1 MTQPPN
7 QPPIDPFASIDAGRT
22 FVMPTPGQRPAV
34 GATPFDNIA
43 RGADVAADLGA
54 PDTGLNTLVALA
66 NPLLALVPQIRTT
79 THLADPAALKESMA
93 AGLRDFEAK
102 ARAAGIAS
110 ERVLAARYILC
121 TLLDETA
128 ASTPWGGS
136 GQWARHNL
144 LVSFHNEAYGGEK
157 VFQLMAKLAEDV
169 PANRDLLEL
178 IYAVITMGFEGRYRV
193 IEGGKTQLDT
203 VRDRLA
209 QLLKQARGDYVQ
221 PLAQHWQGAPQAR
234 RLMLSWLPLWVT
246 GAVTALVL
254 LAVYLGLTFAL
265 SGHSDPV
272 FGAIQSL
279 RLAPP
284 VPPTPIPAA
293 KPRLAHFLQADVRS
307 GLVAVR
313 DEIDR
318 SVITLR
324 GDGLFDAGSASLSE
338 NREAIMT
345 RIAQALVQV
354 PGNVLVTGHTD
365 NQPIRSMRFP
375 SNWHLSQ
382 ERADTVRDLLQANGV
397 AKERIRSEGR
407 ADGEP
412 VVDNTTA
419 SNRAVNRRVEVILFV
434 ARDNAIASAN
444 AAQNT
449 AQETQP

>member
-7 QPPIDPFASIDAGRT
+7 QPPIDPFASIDTGRT
-22 FVMPTPGQRPAV
+22 FVMPTPGQRPANT
-34 GATPFDNIA
+34 GSPFDNVA
-43 RGADVAADLGA
+43 RGADVAADLSA
-54 PDTGLNTLVALA
+54 PDTGLNPLVALA

-79 THLADPAALKESMA
+79 SHLADPAALKESMS

-121 TLLDETA
+121 TLLDEVA
-128 ASTPWGGS
+128 AGTPWGGS

-144 LVSFHNEAYGGEK
+144 LVTFHNEAYGGEK
-157 VFQLMAKLAEDV
+157 VFQLMAKLAEDAT
-169 PANRDLLEL
+169 ANRDLLEL
-178 IYAVITMGFEGRYRV
+178 IYAVLTMGFEGRYRV
-193 IEGGKTQLDT
+193 IEGGKAQLET
-203 VRDRLA
+203 VRERLA
-209 QLLKQARGDYVQ
+209 QILKKARGDYSPV
-221 PLAQHWQGAPQAR
+221 LAQNWHGAPQAR

-254 LAVYLGLTFAL
+254 LALYFGLTFAL

-272 FGAIQSL
+272 FGSIQSL

-293 KPRLAHFLQADVRS
+293 KPRLAQFLQADIRS

-318 SVITLR
+318 SVVTLR
-324 GDGLFDAGSASLSE
+324 GDGLFDAGSASLAD
-338 NREAIMT
+338 NREAIMK
-345 RIAQALVQV
+345 RIAAALVQV
-354 PGNVLVTGHTD
+354 QGNILVTGHTD

-382 ERADTVRDLLQANGV
+382 ERADTVRDLLQSNGV

-412 VVDNTTA
+412 VVDNTTPA
-419 SNRAVNRRVEVILFV
+419 NRAINRRVEVILFV
-434 ARDNAIASAN
+434 ARESEAPS
-444 AAQNT
+444 T
-449 AQETQP
+449 AQEAQP

>member
-7 QPPIDPFASIDAGRT
+7 QPPIDPFASIDTGRT
-22 FVMPTPGQRPAV
+22 FVMPTPGVRPTSPST
-34 GATPFDNIA
+34 GFDNLA
-43 RGADVAADLGA
+43 RGADVAADLSA
-54 PDTGLNTLVALA
+54 PDTGLNPLVALA
-66 NPLLALVPQIRTT
+66 NPLLALIPQIRTT

-93 AGLRDFEAK
+93 SGLRDFEAK

-121 TLLDETA
+121 TLLDEA
-128 ASTPWGGS
+128 AATTPWGGS

-144 LVSFHNEAYGGEK
+144 LVTFHNEAYGGEK
-157 VFQLMAKLAEDV
+157 VFQLMAKLAEDAT
-169 PANRDLLEL
+169 ANRDLLEL
-178 IYAVITMGFEGRYRV
+178 IYAVLTMGFEGRYRV
-193 IEGGKTQLDT
+193 IDGGKAQLET
-203 VRDRLA
+203 VRERLA
-209 QLLKQARGDYVQ
+209 QILKKARGDYSPV
-221 PLAQHWQGAPQAR
+221 LAQNWHGAPQAR

-254 LAVYLGLTFAL
+254 LALYFGLTFAL

-272 FGAIQSL
+272 FGQIQSL

-293 KPRLAHFLQADVRS
+293 KPRLAQFLQADIRS

-324 GDGLFDAGSASLSE
+324 GDGLFDAGSASLSD
-338 NREAIMT
+338 NREAIMK

-354 PGNVLVTGHTD
+354 PGNVMITGHTD

-382 ERADTVRDLLQANGV
+382 ERADTVRDLLQSNGV
-397 AKERIRSEGR
+397 AKERLRSEGR

-412 VVDNTTA
+412 VVDNTTP

-434 ARDNAIASAN
+434 ARDSAPAAS
-444 AAQNT
+444 

>member
-1 MTQPPN
+1 M
-7 QPPIDPFASIDAGRT
+7 
-22 FVMPTPGQRPAV
+22 
-34 GATPFDNIA
+34 
-43 RGADVAADLGA
+43 AADLGA
-54 PDTGLNTLVALA
+54 PDTGLNALVALA
-66 NPLLALVPQIRTT
+66 NPLLALVPQIRST

-102 ARAAGIAS
+102 ARQAGIAS

-121 TLLDETA
+121 TLLDEAA

-144 LVSFHNEAYGGEK
+144 LVTFHNEAYGGEK

-178 IYAVITMGFEGRYRV
+178 IYAVLTMGFEGRYRV
-193 IEGGKTQLDT
+193 IEGGRAQLET

-209 QLLKQARGDYVQ
+209 QLLKQARGDYA
-221 PLAQHWQGAPQAR
+221 PALAQNWQGAPQAR
-234 RLMLSWLPLWVT
+234 RIMLSWLPLWVT
-246 GAVTALVL
+246 AAVTMLLL
-254 LAVYLGLTFAL
+254 LAVYFGLSFAL
-265 SGHSDPV
+265 SGQSDPV
-272 FGAIQSL
+272 FGQIQAL
-279 RLAPP
+279 RLPPP

-293 KPRLAHFLQADVRS
+293 KPRLAQFLQPDIRS

-324 GDGLFDAGSASLSE
+324 GDGLFDAGSATLSD

-345 RIAQALVQV
+345 RIAQALVRV
-354 PGNVLVTGHTD
+354 PGNILVTGHTD

-382 ERADTVRDLLQANGV
+382 ERADTVADLLQHHGV
-397 AKERIRSEGR
+397 ASARIRSEGR

-412 VVDNTTA
+412 VVDNATA
-419 SNRAVNRRVEVILFV
+419 ANRALNRRVEVILFV
-434 ARDNAIASAN
+434 AREDAP
-444 AAQNT
+444 AA

>member
-1 MTQPPN
+1 MTQPPH
-7 QPPIDPFASIDAGRT
+7 QPPIDPFASIDTGRT
-22 FVMPTPGQRPAV
+22 FVMPTPGQRPAS
-34 GATPFDNIA
+34 GSGMPFDSMA
-43 RGADVAADLGA
+43 RGADVAADLAA
-54 PDTGLNTLVALA
+54 PDTGLNNLVALA
-66 NPLLALVPQIRTT
+66 NPLLALVPQIRST
-79 THLADPAALKESMA
+79 THLADPASLKESMA

-121 TLLDETA
+121 TLLDEAA

-144 LVSFHNEAYGGEK
+144 LVTFHNEAYGGEK

-169 PANRDLLEL
+169 PTNRDLLEL

-209 QLLKQARGDYVQ
+209 QLLKQARGDY
-221 PLAQHWQGAPQAR
+221 PAALAQNWQGAPQAR

-246 GAVTALVL
+246 AAVTALVL
-254 LAVYLGLTFAL
+254 LAVYFGLSFAL
-265 SGHSDPV
+265 SGYSDPV

-279 RLAPP
+279 RLPP
-284 VPPTPIPAA
+284 PIPPTPIPAA
-293 KPRLAHFLQADVRS
+293 KPRLAQFLQADIRS

-338 NREAIMT
+338 NREGIMK
-345 RIAQALVQV
+345 RIAQALVNV
-354 PGNVLVTGHTD
+354 PGNILITGHTD

-382 ERADTVRDLLQANGV
+382 ERADTVRDILQANGV

-412 VVDNTTA
+412 VVDNTTPA
-419 SNRAVNRRVEVILFV
+419 NRALNRRVEIILFA
-434 ARDNAIASAN
+434 AREAREEAK
-444 AAQNT
+444 
-449 AQETQP
+449 P

>member
-7 QPPIDPFASIDAGRT
+7 QPPIDPFASIDTGRT
-22 FVMPTPGQRPAV
+22 FVMPTPGQRPAP
-34 GATPFDNIA
+34 GPAASFDNLA
-43 RGADVAADLGA
+43 RGADVAADLAA
-54 PDTGLNTLVALA
+54 PDTGLNPLVALA
-66 NPLLALVPQIRTT
+66 NPLLALVPQIRST

-93 AGLRDFEAK
+93 AGLRDFEAR

-121 TLLDETA
+121 TLLDEAA

-144 LVSFHNEAYGGEK
+144 LVTFHNEAYGGEK

-193 IEGGKTQLDT
+193 IEGGRTQLDT

-209 QLLKQARGDYVQ
+209 QLLKQARGDYS
-221 PLAQHWQGAPQAR
+221 PALAQNWQGAPQAR

-246 GAVTALVL
+246 AAVSALVL
-254 LAVYLGLTFAL
+254 LAVYLGLSFGL

-284 VPPTPIPAA
+284 VPPTPLPAA
-293 KPRLAHFLQADVRS
+293 KPRLAQFLQADIRS

-324 GDGLFDAGSASLSE
+324 GDGLFEAGSASLSE
-338 NREAIMT
+338 NREAIMK
-345 RIAQALVQV
+345 RIAQALVNVQ
-354 PGNVLVTGHTD
+354 GNILVTGHTD

-412 VVDNTTA
+412 VVDNTTP

-434 ARDNAIASAN
+434 ARDQNGNAAAN
-444 AAQNT
+444 AAQ
-449 AQETQP
+449 EKQP

>member
-7 QPPIDPFASIDAGRT
+7 QAPIDPFASIDTGRT
-22 FVMPTPGQRPAV
+22 FVMPTPGARPT
-34 GATPFDNIA
+34 GAPVSSGLGLDPVA
-43 RGADVAADLGA
+43 RGADVAPDLGA
-54 PDTGLNTLVALA
+54 PDTGLNPLVALA
-66 NPLLALVPQIRTT
+66 NPLLALVPQIRSTT
-79 THLADPAALKESMA
+79 PLADPAALKESMA

-102 ARAAGIAS
+102 SRAAGIAS

-121 TLLDETA
+121 TLLDEAA

-144 LVSFHNEAYGGEK
+144 LVTFHNEAYGGEK

-178 IYAVITMGFEGRYRV
+178 IYAVITLGFEGRYRV
-193 IEGGKTQLDT
+193 IEGGKAQLET

-209 QLLKQARGDYVQ
+209 QLLKQARGDYSPV
-221 PLAQHWQGAPQAR
+221 LAQNWQGAPQAR
-234 RLMLSWLPLWVT
+234 RVMLSWLPLWVT
-246 GAVTALVL
+246 AAVTALVL
-254 LAVYLGLTFAL
+254 LGVYVGLSFGL
-265 SGHSDPV
+265 SSKSDPV
-272 FGAIQSL
+272 FGQIQSL
-279 RLAPP
+279 RLSPP

-324 GDGLFDAGSASLSE
+324 GDGLFEAGSASLSE
-338 NREAIMT
+338 NREAIMK
-345 RIAQALVQV
+345 RVAQALVRV
-354 PGNVLVTGHTD
+354 PGNILVTGHTD

-382 ERADTVRDLLQANGV
+382 ERADTVRDLLEGNGV
-397 AKERIRSEGR
+397 ASSRIRAEGR

-412 VVDNTTA
+412 VVDNTTPA
-419 SNRAVNRRVEVILFV
+419 NRALNRRVEVILFV
-434 ARDNAIASAN
+434 ARESAGD
-444 AAQNT
+444 AAEE
-449 AQETQP
+449 AQK

>member
-7 QPPIDPFASIDAGRT
+7 QPPIDPFASIDTGRT
-22 FVMPTPGQRPAV
+22 FVMPTPGARTAGPSPSPV
-34 GATPFDNIA
+34 FGMDPVA
-43 RGADVAADLGA
+43 RGADVAADVSA
-54 PDTGLNTLVALA
+54 PDTGLNPLVALA
-66 NPLLALVPQIRTT
+66 NPLLALVPQIRST

-102 ARAAGIAS
+102 ARQAGIAS

-121 TLLDETA
+121 TLLDEAA

-144 LVSFHNEAYGGEK
+144 LVTFHNEAYGGEK

-178 IYAVITMGFEGRYRV
+178 IYAVITLGFEGRYRV
-193 IEGGKTQLDT
+193 IEGGKAQLET

-209 QLLKQARGDYVQ
+209 QLLKQARGDYSQ
-221 PLAQHWQGAPQAR
+221 PLAQNWQGAPQAR
-234 RLMLSWLPLWVT
+234 RVMLTWLPLWVT
-246 GAVTALVL
+246 AAVTALVL
-254 LAVYLGLTFAL
+254 LGIYVGLSFGL
-265 SGHSDPV
+265 SSKSDPV
-272 FGAIQSL
+272 FGQIQSL
-279 RLAPP
+279 RLS
-284 VPPTPIPAA
+284 PPTPPNPIPAA

-338 NREAIMT
+338 NREAIMK
-345 RIAQALVQV
+345 RIAQGLVRIQ
-354 PGNVLVTGHTD
+354 GNILITGHTD

-382 ERADTVRDLLQANGV
+382 ERADTVRDILERNGV
-397 AKERIRSEGR
+397 ASNRIRAEGR

-419 SNRAVNRRVEVILFV
+419 ANRALNRRVEIILFV
-434 ARDNAIASAN
+434 ARESAGD
-444 AAQNT
+444 AAEE
-449 AQETQP
+449 AQK